1 MHKRSRI
8 AIVIGIIGLS
18 LSLSACV
25 LKSSGGST
33 RPALQADPNGPP
45 PPADPNGPPPP
56 GSAVR

>member
-25 LKSSGGST
+25 LPSSSGSA
-33 RPALQADPNGPP
+33 RPAAPADPNGPP

-56 GSAVR
+56 GAAFR